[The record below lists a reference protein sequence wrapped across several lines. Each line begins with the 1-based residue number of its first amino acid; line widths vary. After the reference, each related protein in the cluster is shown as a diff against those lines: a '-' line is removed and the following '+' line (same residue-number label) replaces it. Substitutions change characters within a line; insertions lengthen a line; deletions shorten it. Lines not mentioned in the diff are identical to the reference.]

1 MHEIDNAE
9 WVEKV
14 VAGLPYAG
22 LSVKQGLDGSGFRNL
37 DPADASWQGTGR
49 AGRPFGGGSKWLF
62 AFDLTE
68 FASVGRDSM

>member
-1 MHEIDNAE
+1 MDH
-9 WVEKV
+9 
-14 VAGLPYAG
+14 
-22 LSVKQGLDGSGFRNL
+22 DGSGFRNL

-68 FASVGRDSM
+68 FASVGGDSM